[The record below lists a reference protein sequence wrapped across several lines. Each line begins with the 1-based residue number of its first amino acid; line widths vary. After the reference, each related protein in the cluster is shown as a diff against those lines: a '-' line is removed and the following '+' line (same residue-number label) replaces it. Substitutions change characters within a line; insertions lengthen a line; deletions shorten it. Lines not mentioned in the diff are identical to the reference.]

1 MRKERAEGGG
11 GGAAECAAVCMSSEG
26 FQLSQTI
33 GGGKCDNRP
42 FDPGQASRREEM
54 QPCQG

>member
-1 MRKERAEGGG
+1 MRKERAAGG

-26 FQLSQTI
+26 FQPSHTI

-42 FDPGQASRREEM
+42 FDPGQASRRGGM
-54 QPCQG
+54 QPCQC